1 MTKKYVPPPIT
12 TGLGQVVNNKRAQQ
26 QRNFAMQP
34 TQAQNPVP
42 GNSDSIFEKISK
54 TVVGGMLNMV
64 NTGLTA
70 SGDRPA
76 VTPGDAGVRQTGQGV
91 SYLNNTLNP
100 YSDTTNKLLGLA
112 AGKPDAANELIK
124 SASVDAALTAAAFGA
139 GKVVQKGSQLIK
151 QGIKDGTYVNPSAA
165 IQNIKEGNKIVI
177 HSSPTAGLPELK
189 PHFGSMAMPNEN
201 VLFSWNPRV
210 GRSDGGLGHSV
221 IDRNIINYTHPRGTT
236 GGTRP
241 PGEAP
246 GSVYVAKVPLDKTGA
261 VRKRGN
267 PVAYQNRMV
276 VTNGPGEIIKEIPSP
291 DISNGMTA
299 AKNYSQFRDEL
310 ARELRKSGV
319 LPKDIPTSRPSLSNR
334 LVDKMD
340 SVVDSVAD
348 SVMGTF
354 KKTTRR

>member
-1 MTKKYVPPPIT
+1 
-12 TGLGQVVNNKRAQQ
+12 
-26 QRNFAMQP
+26 
-34 TQAQNPVP
+34 
-42 GNSDSIFEKISK
+42 
-54 TVVGGMLNMV
+54 MV

-76 VTPGDAGVRQTGQGV
+76 MSAGDVGTRQVGQGV

-112 AGKPDAANELIK
+112 AGKPNAANELAK
-124 SASVDAALTAAAFGA
+124 SASKDAALTAGAFGA
-139 GKVVQKGSQLIK
+139 GKVVQKGKNFVK
-151 QGIKDGTYVNPSAA
+151 QAIKDGTYVNPSAA

-210 GRSDGGLGHSV
+210 GRNMERGHSI
-221 IDRNIINYTHPRGTT
+221 IDRNIINYTNPRGPK

-246 GSVYVAKVPLDKTGA
+246 GSVYVAKVPLDKTGP
-261 VRKRGN
+261 VRKSGN

-299 AKNYSQFRDEL
+299 AKNYAQFRDEL

-319 LPKDIPTSRPSLSNR
+319 LPKDIPTSRPSMLNR
-334 LVDKMD
+334 FDVKSSSIVDNVTDTVINKF
-340 SVVDSVAD
+340 
-348 SVMGTF
+348 TRT
-354 KKTTRR
+354 KKR

>member
-1 MTKKYVPPPIT
+1 
-12 TGLGQVVNNKRAQQ
+12 
-26 QRNFAMQP
+26 MQS

-64 NTGLTA
+64 NTGQVA

-76 VTPGDAGVRQTGQGV
+76 MTPGEAGTRTMGQGV
-91 SYLNNTLNP
+91 SQLNNTLNP

-124 SASVDAALTAAAFGA
+124 SASTDAALTAAAFGA
-139 GKVVQKGSQLIK
+139 GKVVQKGSQFVK
-151 QGIKDGTYVNPSAA
+151 NAIKDGTYVNPSAA

-177 HSSPTAGLPELK
+177 HSSPTTGLTELR
-189 PHFGSMAMPNEN
+189 PHFGSLAMPNEN

-210 GRSDGGLGHSV
+210 GRDMQRGHTV
-221 IDRNIINYTHPRGTT
+221 IDRNIINYTNPKGPT
-236 GGTRP
+236 GGARP
-241 PGEAP
+241 PGEVP
-246 GSVYVAKVPLDKTGA
+246 GSVYVAKVPLDQTGP
-261 VRKRGN
+261 VRRRGG
-267 PVAYQNRMV
+267 PVAFQDRMV

-319 LPKDIPTSRPSLSNR
+319 LPKDIPTSRPSLPNR
-334 LVDKMD
+334 LVDKLD
-340 SVVDSVAD
+340 SVVDSAD
-348 SVMGTF
+348 RWLV
-354 KKTTRR
+354 RRASSRNS